1 MFRRKHTKMFM
12 FCPPFSETCTGSNMF
27 KAVNDYFTA
36 EDISSA
42 NSFGMCIDG
51 VVALTVHKK
60 GFRAEV

>member
-1 MFRRKHTKMFM
+1 
-12 FCPPFSETCTGSNMF
+12 MF